1 MIKKRLTFLSF
12 CCLLCLSLITS
23 SCYYDNEETLY
34 PDAPCDTTQIISYA
48 EDIVPL
54 LSVNC
59 YNCHGLSTAAVFG
72 EGLVLEGYANLKLYN
87 ANFPE
92 VLVNSVKQ
100 NGLAKAMP
108 RGSSKL
114 DKCSISD
121 IEVWIKQGEQ
131 NN

>member
-1 MIKKRLTFLSF
+1 MQT
-12 CCLLCLSLITS
+12 
-23 SCYYDNEETLY
+23 SCYFDKEEYLY
-34 PDAPCDTTQIISYA
+34 PDLPCDTSRVMSYS
-48 EDIVPL
+48 EDIVPV

-72 EGLVLEGYANLKLYN
+72 EGLVLEGYANLRLYLF
-87 ANFPE
+87 NFPD

-100 NGLAKAMP
+100 NGEALAMP

-121 IEVWIKQGEQ
+121 IEVWIKQGQ
-131 NN
+131 KNN